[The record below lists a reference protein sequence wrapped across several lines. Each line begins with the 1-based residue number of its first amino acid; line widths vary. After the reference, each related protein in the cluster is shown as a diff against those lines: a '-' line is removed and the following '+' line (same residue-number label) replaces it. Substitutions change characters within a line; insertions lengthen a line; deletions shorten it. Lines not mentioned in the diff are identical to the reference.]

1 MSAPTVAE
9 KGYTIREGLSGPT
22 DAQHPFI
29 EGVVNGIG
37 VVTAFEYQPDNGD
50 LCWLLATYPALFQFA
65 GVARPTA
72 VKVPADEARRWV
84 ELLTALYA
92 KAVAA

>member
-1 MSAPTVAE
+1 MSAPTVTE

-29 EGVVNGIG
+29 EGMVDGVG
-37 VVTAFEYQPDNGD
+37 VVTAFESRGEERG
-50 LCWLLATYPALFQFA
+50 WLLAVFPAFFEMV

-72 VKVPADEARRWV
+72 ANVTDAADARRWV

-92 KAVAA
+92 KAVSA